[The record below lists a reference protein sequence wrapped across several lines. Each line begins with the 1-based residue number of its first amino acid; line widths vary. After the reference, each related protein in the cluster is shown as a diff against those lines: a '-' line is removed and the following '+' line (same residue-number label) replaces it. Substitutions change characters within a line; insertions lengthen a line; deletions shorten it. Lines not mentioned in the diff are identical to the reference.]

1 MAQESNFAHLMLKE
15 IYEQPRAVFNTAR
28 GADAPVAG
36 VLEPLSRWQAPHISG
51 LRRILIAA
59 SGSSRHAGM
68 AGKVMIETLAGMPTE
83 VGYSS
88 ELQHSPLSTGPET
101 LVVVITQSG
110 ETSDTLGALRRAKK
124 SGSPVLAIGNVA
136 DASIMREADATLH
149 TKAGP
154 ELSVPSTKAFAAQ
167 LAALFL
173 FAVWLARNR
182 EVISEDQ
189 AREHQSALLA
199 IPDKL
204 AAVLELD
211 PACRALAQKYLW
223 CEDFFYA
230 GRGVHFPIALDG
242 ALKLKEVSYLHAEG
256 FPAGEILHGPL
267 ALVDERSTSVVLAT
281 RDAKDAESQQRYEK
295 TVSTIRELKARSGK
309 VIAVVNPRDDIVLP
323 LADDILEVPPAP
335 ELLLPLL
342 EIVPL
347 QLFAYHTAVLQ
358 GREVDR
364 PRHLSKAVI
373 TE

>member
-1 MAQESNFAHLMLKE
+1 LAQEPNFAHQMLKE
-15 IYEQPRAVFNTAR
+15 IHEQPRAVFNTAR
-28 GADAPVAG
+28 GVASPAAG
-36 VLEPLSRWQAPHISG
+36 VLEPLSRWQPAQIRA

-68 AGKVMIETLAGMPTE
+68 AGKVMIETLAAMPTE

-88 ELQHSPLSTGPET
+88 ELQHSPLVTGPET

-110 ETSDTLGALRRAKK
+110 ETSDTLGALRWARKG
-124 SGSPVLAIGNVA
+124 GSPVLAIGNVA
-136 DASIMREADATLH
+136 DASIMREADAGIH

-154 ELSVPSTKAFAAQ
+154 ELAVPSTKAFTAQ

-173 FAVWLARNR
+173 FAVWLARTCER
-182 EVISEDQ
+182 IAPEQ
-189 AREHQSALLA
+189 AQQYQSGLLA

-211 PACRALAQKYLW
+211 PVCRALAQKYLW

-230 GRGVHFPIALDG
+230 GRGVHYPIALDG

-256 FPAGEILHGPL
+256 FPAGEIPHGPL
-267 ALVDERSTSVVLAT
+267 ALVDERITAVVLAT
-281 RDAKDAESQQRYEK
+281 RDSRDAESARRYEK
-295 TVSTIRELKARSGK
+295 TVSNIRELKARSGK
-309 VIAVVNPRDDIVLP
+309 VIAVVNPGDETVQA
-323 LADDILEVPPAP
+323 LADDFLEVPPAP

-347 QLFAYHTAVLQ
+347 QLFAYHTAVLR

-364 PRHLSKAVI
+364 PRHLSKAVV

>member
-1 MAQESNFAHLMLKE
+1 MLKE

-28 GADAPVAG
+28 GADAPANG
-36 VLEPLSRWQAPHISG
+36 VLEPLSKWQDARLGG

-68 AGKVMIETLAGMPTE
+68 AGKVMIETLAGVPTE

-88 ELQHSPLSTGPET
+88 ELQHASFSTGPET

-110 ETSDTLGALRRAKK
+110 ETTDTLAALRRVRKA
-124 SGSPVLAIGNVA
+124 GSPVLAIGNVA
-136 DASIMREADATLH
+136 DAPIMREADAALH

-154 ELSVPSTKAFAAQ
+154 ELAVPSTKAFTAQ

-173 FAVWLARNR
+173 FAAWLARARDVIPEDRIR
-182 EVISEDQ
+182 ELK
-189 AREHQSALLA
+189 SALLA

-211 PACRALAQKYLW
+211 PVCRALAQKYLW

-230 GRGVHFPIALDG
+230 GRGVHYPIAMDG

-267 ALVDERSTSVVLAT
+267 ALVDEHITTVVLAA
-281 RDAKDAESQQRYEK
+281 RDPQDAESVQRYDK
-295 TVSTIRELKARSGK
+295 TVSTIRELKARAGK
-309 VIAVVNPRDDIVLP
+309 VIAVVNPGDDTVPP
-323 LADDILEVPPAP
+323 LADDILEVPAAP